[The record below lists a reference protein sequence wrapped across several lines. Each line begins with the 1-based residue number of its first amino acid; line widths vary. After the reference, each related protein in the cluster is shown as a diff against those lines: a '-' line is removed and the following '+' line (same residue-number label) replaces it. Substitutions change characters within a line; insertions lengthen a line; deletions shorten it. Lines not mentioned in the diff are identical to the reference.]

1 LPAKVQTSIP
11 DPTAPIPGA
20 TLLPNGAKKLSAAAA
35 KMRLLKRLK
44 CTQKFEKRAW
54 LAGAKLVAGVDE
66 VGRGCLFGPVV
77 AAAVILEPSYRI
89 RGLRDSKL
97 ITAELRESLAA
108 KIREHSIAIAISSVD
123 VETIDSINIYHASRL
138 AMLNAVT
145 QLAISPDHLLVD
157 AMVVDYPAPD
167 NRIAQTKI
175 IHGDALSISIA
186 AASII
191 AKVERDRMMR
201 EISSQYPQYDLA
213 SNKGY
218 SAPKHLAALKEHGPT
233 PLHRRT
239 FAPVWMAEQTQ
250 EALAFMMED
259 EAGEMEAITEAAAS
273 AAEA

>member
-1 LPAKVQTSIP
+1 
-11 DPTAPIPGA
+11 
-20 TLLPNGAKKLSAAAA
+20 
-35 KMRLLKRLK
+35 
-44 CTQKFEKRAW
+44 
-54 LAGAKLVAGVDE
+54 
-66 VGRGCLFGPVV
+66 
-77 AAAVILEPSYRI
+77 
-89 RGLRDSKL
+89 
-97 ITAELRESLAA
+97 
-108 KIREHSIAIAISSVD
+108 
-123 VETIDSINIYHASRL
+123 
-138 AMLNAVT
+138 
-145 QLAISPDHLLVD
+145 
-157 AMVVDYPAPD
+157 VDYPAPD

-250 EALAFMMED
+250 EALAFMAED
-259 EAGEMEAITEAAAS
+259 ETAEMEAITEAAAS
-273 AAEA
+273 AAQA